1 MALACGF
8 SAGRGIVASMASK
21 VTDFVR
27 AKSWKMTTQKVTSV
41 MQPSNRHDEGRFGSS
56 MAASPS
62 SDSQHETG
70 QKELVGP
77 RVKNEIYITNSLRI
91 ILR

>member
-1 MALACGF
+1 
-8 SAGRGIVASMASK
+8 
-21 VTDFVR
+21 
-27 AKSWKMTTQKVTSV
+27 V